1 MSNGA
6 RQFFEEMQG
15 RIDPSRTRGTR
26 ASYRFDVDGAGSW
39 HVDVNDGDVRVT
51 ESQADADCVIRA
63 PEDVFMRIV
72 RGEQNPTTAYMTG
85 KVKVQGDVGLATRLR
100 DLFG

>member
-1 MSNGA
+1 MADGA
-6 RQFFEEMQG
+6 RQFFEELETG
-15 RIDPSRTRGTR
+15 IDPSRTRGTR
-26 ASYRFDVDGAGSW
+26 ASYRFDVDGEGSW

-72 RGEQNPTTAYMTG
+72 RGEQNPITAYMTG
-85 KVKVQGDVGLATRLR
+85 KVKVQGDVSLATRLR